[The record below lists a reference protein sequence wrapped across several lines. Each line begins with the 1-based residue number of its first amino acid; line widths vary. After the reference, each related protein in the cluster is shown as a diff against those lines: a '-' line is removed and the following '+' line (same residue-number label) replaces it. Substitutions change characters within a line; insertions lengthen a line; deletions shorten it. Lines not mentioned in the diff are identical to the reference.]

1 MSDKNHDSNAGGQF
15 SHLHRR
21 RFLQMAGLVGMGLV
35 IPSCSKDDDDD
46 YSPTAVDPNKPGVNA
61 DGSINLGGGDLGI
74 LNYAYVL
81 EQLES
86 NFYERVMQSPYGG
99 MTAADTAALTDIRDI
114 EITHREFY
122 KKALGNNAIPKLEF
136 DFSSINFGDRTA
148 VLMAARNFEDTGV
161 SAYNGS
167 GRLLTDPSNLATAG
181 KIASVEGRNGSVL
194 RYIMGEAF
202 YAPSIDHPTII
213 DANGLDLSAKPL
225 EVLAAAKKFVKA
237 TIDAS
242 HLPTY

>member
-1 MSDKNHDSNAGGQF
+1 MSDQKNEAAAGERF
-15 SHLHRR
+15 PHLHRR
-21 RFLQMAGLVGMGLV
+21 RFLQMAGLAGMGLM
-35 IPSCSKDDDDD
+35 IPACKKDDNGVYIAPD
-46 YSPTAVDPNKPGVNA
+46 ANMPGVNP

-74 LNYAYVL
+74 LNYAYLL

-86 NFYERVMQSPYGG
+86 NFYERVLQSPYSG
-99 MTAADTAALTDIRDI
+99 MSAIDRAALTDIRDI

-122 KKALGNNAIPKLEF
+122 KKALGIQAIPKVEF
-136 DFSSINFGDRTA
+136 EFATVNFADRIS

-181 KIASVEGRNGSVL
+181 KIASVESRNGSLL
-194 RYIMGEAF
+194 RYIMGAAF
-202 YAPSIDHPTII
+202 FEPSLDHSVII
-213 DANGLDLSAKPL
+213 DANGLDLSAKPS
-225 EVLAAAKKFVKA
+225 EVLAAAAKFVKA
-237 TIDAS
+237 KIDSS

>member
-1 MSDKNHDSNAGGQF
+1 MSDLQKDEKSGQPE
-15 SHLHRR
+15 SHFPRR
-21 RFLQMAGLVGMGLV
+21 RFLQMAGLAGMSLM
-35 IPSCSKDDDDD
+35 IPSCKKEDDNLLG
-46 YSPTAVDPNKPGVNA
+46 YDPNDPGTNP

-86 NFYERVMQSPYGG
+86 TFYERVMQSPYAG
-99 MTAADTAALTDIRDI
+99 MNATDTAALTDIRDI
-114 EITHREFY
+114 EVLHREFY
-122 KKALGNNAIPKLEF
+122 KKALGVQAIPKLEF
-136 DFSSINFGDRTA
+136 DFSTVNFGDRVS

-181 KIASVEGRNGSVL
+181 KIVSVEARNGALL

-202 YAPSIDHPTII
+202 YAPSLDHPVIV
-213 DANGLDLSAKPL
+213 DANGLDLTARPS
-225 EVLAAAKKFVKA
+225 EVLIAIKKFVKT
-237 TIDAS
+237 TIDSS